1 MKQSFEVVKLSD
13 VCNSETSNLTLKNL
27 ENNFGEYSLYGAS
40 GFIKNI
46 DFYKQDKDYIGIVK
60 DGAGIG
66 RVMLLEKYSSIL
78 GTMQYI
84 IPKENINIK
93 YLYYNLIKMNLS
105 KYFTGST
112 IPHIYFKDYKKEK
125 VFLRTLPEQEK
136 ISIILDKVSKI
147 LEMKKQQFLGLDS
160 LVKFQFLEIF
170 GDPILNEKNWKTEK
184 LENIYK
190 IIDGD
195 RGKNYPKQNEFYKN
209 EFCLFLNAKNVTNFG
224 FNFDKVEFITKE
236 KDEILRSGKLERGDI
251 VVTTRGTIGNTAYYD
266 NNITFEN
273 IRINSGMV
281 ILREKEKMNPIF
293 FIKYFQNFRIYNKVV
308 SGTAQPQI
316 PITNMK
322 NLKIIVPPIELQNK
336 FADFVKQVDKSKVI
350 LGKALKSL
358 SFRLN
363 YYYML

>member
-160 LVKFQFLEIF
+160 LVKFQFLKIF
-170 GDPILNEKNWKTEK
+170 GDPILNEKNWKKVFLSDCCVINPKKNEIKLDDNFPLSFIGMADVSEKGKIKTSNIKLYKEVKNGFTYFKENDVLFAKITPCMENGKGGITKNLYNKIGFGSTEFHV
-184 LENIYK
+184 LRPIENISNSYWLYYLTMLPFF
-190 IIDGD
+190 
-195 RGKNYPKQNEFYKN
+195 RKNAEKN
-209 EFCLFLNAKNVTNFG
+209 MTGSAGQKRVPVT
-224 FNFDKVEFITKE
+224 
-236 KDEILRSGKLERGDI
+236 
-251 VVTTRGTIGNTAYYD
+251 
-266 NNITFEN
+266 
-273 IRINSGMV
+273 
-281 ILREKEKMNPIF
+281 
-293 FIKYFQNFRIYNKVV
+293 YFQKTLI
-308 SGTAQPQI
+308 A
-316 PITNMK
+316 
-322 NLKIIVPPIELQNK
+322 LPPIELQNK
-336 FADFVKQVDKSKVI
+336 FADFVKQVDKSKVAFYNSPI
-350 LGKALKSL
+350 LEEVA
-358 SFRLN
+358 
-363 YYYML
+363 

>member
-160 LVKFQFLEIF
+160 LVKFQFLKMF
-170 GDPILNEKNWKTEK
+170 GLPNSNRYNFK
-184 LENIYK
+184 L
-190 IIDGD
+190 
-195 RGKNYPKQNEFYKN
+195 
-209 EFCLFLNAKNVTNFG
+209 
-224 FNFDKVEFITKE
+224 
-236 KDEILRSGKLERGDI
+236 
-251 VVTTRGTIGNTAYYD
+251 GTIRDCVAKIQYGTSKPSTSDGKYKYLRM
-266 NNITFEN
+266 NNITYDGYLDISDIKTIDVSDSEFEKFSVKYGDVLFN
-273 IRINSGMV
+273 RTNSPELVGKTCVFNLDTPMIIAGYIIRIKVNDK
-281 ILREKEKMNPIF
+281 ILPVYLSTMLNTSYGKKLLYSISKKSIGQANINAQELQN
-293 FIKYFQNFRIYNKVV
+293 IKIL
-308 SGTAQPQI
+308 I
-316 PITNMK
+316 
-322 NLKIIVPPIELQNK
+322 PPIELQNK

-350 LGKALKSL
+350 LGKALKFL

-363 YYYML
+363 YFNML

>member
-13 VCNSETSNLTLKNL
+13 VCNCETSNLALKNL

-40 GFIKNI
+40 GFIKNV

-66 RVMLLEKYSSIL
+66 RVMLLERYSSIL

-112 IPHIYFKDYKKEK
+112 IPHIYFKDYKNEK
-125 VFLRTLPEQEK
+125 IFLRTLSEQKK
-136 ISIILDKVSKI
+136 ISNILDNVSKI
-147 LEMKKQQFLGLDS
+147 LEMKKQQLSEFDK
-160 LVKFQFLEIF
+160 LVKFQFLKIF

-184 LENIYK
+184 LFKVAPITQYIGKFDEKIWLLNLDMIEANTGKIIKYNYTNLENIPLSTYK
-190 IIDGD
+190 FS
-195 RGKNYPKQNEFYKN
+195 E
-209 EFCLFLNAKNVTNFG
+209 ENVLYS
-224 FNFDKVEFITKE
+224 K
-236 KDEILRSGKLERGDI
+236 LRPYL
-251 VVTTRGTIGNTAYYD
+251 
-266 NNITFEN
+266 
-273 IRINSGMV
+273 
-281 ILREKEKMNPIF
+281 
-293 FIKYFQNFRIYNKVV
+293 NKVV
-308 SGTAQPQI
+308 IPNNRGYVTSEMLPLKPNPLLLNRYFFAYLLRCETFVDFIKNKVSGTKMPRVS
-316 PITNMK
+316 MEE
-322 NLKIIVPPIELQNK
+322 LKQFDCILPPIELQNK

-363 YYYML
+363 YYYMI